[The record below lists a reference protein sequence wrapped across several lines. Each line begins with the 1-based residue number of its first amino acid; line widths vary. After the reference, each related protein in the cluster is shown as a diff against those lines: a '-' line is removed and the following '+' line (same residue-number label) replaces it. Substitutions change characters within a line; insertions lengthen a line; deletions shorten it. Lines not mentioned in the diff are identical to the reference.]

1 MEYLSK
7 PDFYINK
14 EGEWYVDGI
23 LASRKEILLLYVS
36 HLKKDEEGVFYID
49 YQNKK
54 HFVRVED
61 VPFYAVSLS
70 EEGSDLRL
78 QLHDTREVSL
88 PLGNGNIMIK
98 NKIPYVS
105 LFWEIIDIIILF
117 LIKPGYPFLG
127 SPNHKYLSFIRIGQ
141 FKAHLQN

>member
-1 MEYLSK
+1 MEYLSN
-7 PDFYINK
+7 PDFYINN

-105 LFWEIIDIIILF
+105 LFWEADTKLSRACF
-117 LIKPGYPFLG
+117 SLLCKNLIERDGCYFI
-127 SPNHKYLSFIRIGQ
+127 KYGESEWQIEE
-141 FKAHLQN
+141 